1 MDRSNLHK
9 RRREFNMRKLLGNV
23 SVYLDEQETSES
35 SRATKLDGHN
45 YEITLTPK
53 VDKYQ
58 MESRGLPY
66 NRQKTTMTTLAH
78 EFGHVI
84 GRILNSPV
92 YGTTGEDAPMIAKNP
107 LAAEREA
114 WAIAEIEM
122 PGLDK
127 NEERAALG
135 MDEETYG

>member
-1 MDRSNLHK
+1 
-9 RRREFNMRKLLGNV
+9 MRKLLGNV

-45 YEITLTPK
+45 YEITLTPQ
-53 VDKYQ
+53 VDRYQ

-84 GRILNSPV
+84 GRLLGSPV
-92 YGTTGEDAPMIAKNP
+92 YAQGDDAVMTTGNP

-122 PGLDK
+122 PSLDK